1 MKYGKEEIRDAVH
14 ALESAIVY
22 GYEPAAVTIEVAL
35 DCLRYC
41 LNVQEEGKAV
51 TREHVLVPDVNRLYT
66 SQGKTCRC
74 IDVSQ
79 KVEDKTGDITV
90 TYTLRRDN
98 LWPEEVFGKLT
109 PKEGGDAR

>member
-1 MKYGKEEIRDAVH
+1 MKYGKDEIKDAVH
-14 ALESAIVY
+14 ALASAIVY
-22 GYEPAAVTIEVAL
+22 GYEPAAVTLEVAL
-35 DCLRYC
+35 DCLKCC
-41 LNVQEEGKAV
+41 LKVQEEEKDV

-66 SQGKTCRC
+66 SQGKTHRC

-98 LWPEEVFGKLT
+98 L
-109 PKEGGDAR
+109 